1 MIVHVVKAA
10 ISDLTVTAIVNPTNS
25 FGIMDHGLARQLRE
39 QGGQEIED
47 EARALAP
54 IAVGAA
60 VVTGGHRLWAKQV
73 IHTPMLEEPA
83 SRGPVKIGVENVRRA
98 ARAALLAASRLQLD
112 VLAIPAIGIGPRGV
126 EPNEAARAILDEIR
140 AHKQPFPQVIYLADL
155 KDEMIWAFE
164 EALRASNG

>member
-98 ARAALLAASRLQLD
+98 ALLAASRLQLD
-112 VLAIPAIGIGPRGV
+112 VLAIPAIGIGPGGV
-126 EPNEAARAILDEIR
+126 EPNEAARAIVDEIR
-140 AHKQPFPQVIYLADL
+140 AHKQPFPQVIYLADP